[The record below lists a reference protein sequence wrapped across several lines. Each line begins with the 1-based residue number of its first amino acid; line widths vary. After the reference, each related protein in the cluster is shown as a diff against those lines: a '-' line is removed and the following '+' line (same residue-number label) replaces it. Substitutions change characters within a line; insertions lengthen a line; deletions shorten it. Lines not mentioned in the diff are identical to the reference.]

1 MQLINMKLWLLPLR
15 CCMCACFAQ
24 LQQKGMSEETQL
36 ALRKNLPKPTTTAK
50 VGGALVNVT
59 GSGGRGIASS
69 DTNRRINRND
79 LASNAA
85 AAASVTMGMSSLPTN
100 AASVNA
106 DTDNSKQKAVL
117 VQLATLF
124 KKKTGDVCANQQMPD
139 PPACHGLVKSW
150 ASVCSGQ
157 RTSQVGEVMG
167 FSLRSGQRT
176 SWVGE
181 VTGFSLFRATH
192 VTGW

>member
-1 MQLINMKLWLLPLR
+1 
-15 CCMCACFAQ
+15 MCACFAQ

-50 VGGALVNVT
+50 AGGALVNVT